1 MNFRY
6 IISLKEEINIMNS
19 FDDKEE
25 YLSNPIYAYRFVKR
39 LTIDLDRLTSMF
51 TSNERTS

>member
-1 MNFRY
+1 
-6 IISLKEEINIMNS
+6 MNS